1 MGVMKMRKLD
11 SFLKE
16 SMRMHPIG
24 QSNPVVNFLTS
35 VGSARQ
41 AMKPYTFS
49 NGTTIPKGVLMA
61 SPMTAILKDESI
73 YENPH
78 VFDGFRFSNLRERQ
92 GESAK
97 HHSSNTDIDF
107 LPFGHGHH
115 AWYPSC

>member
-1 MGVMKMRKLD
+1 MKMRKLD

-16 SMRMHPIG
+16 SMRMHPFG
-24 QSNPVVNFLTS
+24 ESNSVVDFLIS
-35 VGSARQ
+35 VGGPRQ

-49 NGTTIPKGVLMA
+49 DGTTIPKDVIMV
-61 SPMTAILKDESI
+61 SPMAAILRDESV

-78 VFDGFRFSNLRERQ
+78 VFNGYRFSNLREHQ

-97 HHSSNTDIDF
+97 HHSSNTDLDF

-115 AWYPSC
+115 AWYPSS